1 MVQIRVAGLKGNSVI
16 GRSSRGCSSEDGGVG
31 SRDRKVRDTEGT
43 VAHSLMRSRGI
54 QDCPQHQYLQVPN
67 LLYKRCTMCTWPKVQ
82 LSIDYIWH

>member
-43 VAHSLMRSRGI
+43 VAHSLMRSR
-54 QDCPQHQYLQVPN
+54 
-67 LLYKRCTMCTWPKVQ
+67 
-82 LSIDYIWH
+82 